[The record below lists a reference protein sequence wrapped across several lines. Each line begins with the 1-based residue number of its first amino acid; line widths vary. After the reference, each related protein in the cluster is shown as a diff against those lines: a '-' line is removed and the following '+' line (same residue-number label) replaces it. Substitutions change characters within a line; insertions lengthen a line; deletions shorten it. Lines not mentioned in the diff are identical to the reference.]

1 MPRLGVRRDAQPRP
15 DAAASAAGRRALPRQ
30 DGGQT
35 NELPPGPALLEA
47 GTRSLPDMATVRALL
62 LLGWAASAGDL
73 QLDIPKLLREVH
85 GRGVQGLGRTILK
98 GCIGSFF

>member
-1 MPRLGVRRDAQPRP
+1 
-15 DAAASAAGRRALPRQ
+15 
-30 DGGQT
+30 
-35 NELPPGPALLEA
+35 
-47 GTRSLPDMATVRALL
+47 MATVRALL

-98 GCIGSFF
+98 GHIGSFF